1 MHVLFLCKQARNRF
15 SCLIDQKCAHR
26 NFKNVCV
33 FFVKCGKRTSLQE
46 NVIFFSFV
54 KKKLQEKKNAQ
65 NAVVAFLPNRA
76 DSEW

>member
-1 MHVLFLCKQARNRF
+1 
-15 SCLIDQKCAHR
+15 
-26 NFKNVCV
+26 V